1 MLPIFTRKKIEE
13 FLDAGN
19 EITIPIL
26 SLVKDVLGGFRTLYY
41 GVVGALCIATNV
53 RVSVYPR
60 CQSPFLLTVHIRVFG
75 RTRKS
80 GTSSATMSR
89 RWLAKLHYDGRQLV
103 SLVQEK

>member
-1 MLPIFTRKKIEE
+1 MVPIFTRKKIEE

-19 EITIPIL
+19 EIAIPIL
-26 SLVKDVLGGFRTLYY
+26 SLVKDASGAFPPLHYAA
-41 GVVGALCIATNV
+41 VGALCIATNV
-53 RVSVYPR
+53 KVSVYPR
-60 CQSPFLLTVHIRVFG
+60 RQSPFLLTVHIRVFG